1 MTALIIAE
9 HDNQHLAAATW
20 HAVTAGSK
28 LGEVHV
34 LVAGSGAAAVA
45 EQAKQVA
52 GVAKVL
58 LADAE
63 HYAGGLAEELAPL
76 VVKLAAGYR
85 YITAAASTFGK
96 NLLPRVAALLDC
108 PQVSDLT
115 EIVDGKTLCARFM
128 PAMPLPL
135 FPVMQKP
142 WCSPSAPLPLPKLLL
157 AVDRP
162 KWCR

>member
-1 MTALIIAE
+1 MTVLIIAE
-9 HDNQHLAAATW
+9 HDNQHLAAATR

-115 EIVDGKTLCARFM
+115 EIVDGKTFVRPIYAGNAFATVSSDAETLVLTFRTTAFAEAAARG
-128 PAMPLPL
+128 AG
-135 FPVMQKP
+135 
-142 WCSPSAPLPLPKLLL
+142 
-157 AVDRP
+157 
-162 KWCR
+162 